1 MARTI
6 RPGPVRTGREPDDR
20 LREDVLLRFDEVRR
34 VWLPDDRDR
43 ELLPLDL
50 LEPRDLGGEDVRVAM
65 IARLCRYHTSLTR
78 HTPIFRPVSP
88 IRPRR
93 DGCTES
99 SRPWRARDA
108 SGHRMPA
115 EGPPPSRTRG
125 AIPAFRAPDHGYGR
139 EAGAKRAYRASAV
152 R

>member
-6 RPGPVRTGREPDDR
+6 RPGPVRTGRELDDR

-99 SRPWRARDA
+99 SHGWERPRRIAASDA
-108 SGHRMPA
+108 GRGSASLPYAWCNSGVP
-115 EGPPPSRTRG
+115 G
-125 AIPAFRAPDHGYGR
+125 A
-139 EAGAKRAYRASAV
+139 
-152 R
+152 